1 MITPIQKTEVLLE
14 AMPWLRSYRG
24 ATVVIKYGGNAMV
37 NEELRRAFAADIQ
50 FLHQVGLR
58 TVVVHGGG
66 AADYGNAGSSGLGG
80 AFHQRLPGDDPGSHG
95 GCAHGPH
102 RQGST

>member
-24 ATVVIKYGGNAMV
+24 ATVVIKYGGNAMI
-37 NEELRRAFAADIQ
+37 NEDLRRAFAADIQ

-58 TVVVHGGG
+58 PVAVSYTH
-66 AADYGNAGSSGLGG
+66 LT
-80 AFHQRLPGDDPGSHG
+80 LPTILRSCRSRWSPYH
-95 GCAHGPH
+95 
-102 RQGST
+102 